1 MCLII
6 QGSPKKFN
14 REIISKAFQRNS
26 DGFGLMY
33 IDKKSKRIVSKK
45 FYTKKLN
52 KILKTFKT
60 HSKNCDQIALHFR
73 ITTNGNTNNKN
84 CHPFSV
90 LNADNDRIDVS
101 LMHNSPMLPAPL
113 LSDAF
118 SDSYYFSKIILRPI
132 LKNNFKL
139 ISNKSFLDCLEK
151 IIQAECDSRVLLLNT
166 FNNEFIKLGT
176 WHDHN
181 GLSYSNDLIIPSKVW
196 EYKSYPRYTVQPSR
210 PIWSDWDSSVH
221 NDTDIN
227 SIDAEDIVN
236 FSQEILTLDQSE
248 LANLISKNSELIS
261 HYILATESGYDTSEL
276 KDVELYFQEESKLN
290 VIDDTKPLNKQIKN
304 N

>member
-6 QGSPKKFN
+6 QGNPKKFN
-14 REIISKAFQRNS
+14 REIISKAFIRNS

-33 IDKKSKRIVSKK
+33 IDKKSKRIVTKK
-45 FYTKKLN
+45 FYTKKIN
-52 KILKTFKT
+52 KILKCFKS

-84 CHPFSV
+84 CHPFQV
-90 LNADNDRIDVS
+90 LNADNDKIDVA

-113 LSDAF
+113 LSDQF

-139 ISNKSFLDCLEK
+139 ISNKSFLESLEK

-181 GLSYSNDLIIPSKVW
+181 GLSYSNDLIIPSKW
-196 EYKSYPRYTVQPSR
+196 EYKSYPRYTVQSSR
-210 PIWSDWDSSVH
+210 PIYEDWDSSVL
-221 NDTDIN
+221 NDSDVN
-227 SIDAEDIVN
+227 KVDAEDIVN
-236 FSQEILTLDQSE
+236 FAQEILTLDQSE

-261 HYILATESGYDTSEL
+261 HFILATESGYDTSEL
-276 KDVELYFQEESKLN
+276 KDVELYFQEEKKLK
-290 VIDDTKPLNKQIKN
+290 VIDDTKPLNKQSH
-304 N
+304 

>member
-6 QGSPKKFN
+6 QGNPKKFN
-14 REIISKAFQRNS
+14 REIISKAVIRNS

-33 IDKKSKRIVSKK
+33 IDKKTKRIVTKK
-45 FYTKKLN
+45 FYTKKIN

-84 CHPFSV
+84 CHPFQV
-90 LNADNDRIDVS
+90 LNADNDKIDVA

-113 LSDAF
+113 LSDQF

-139 ISNKSFLDCLEK
+139 ISNKSFLESLEK

-181 GLSYSNDLIIPSKVW
+181 GLSYSNDLIIPSKW

-210 PIWSDWDSSVH
+210 PVWEDWDSSVL
-221 NDTDIN
+221 NDSDVN
-227 SIDAEDIVN
+227 KVDAQDIVD
-236 FSQEILTLDQSE
+236 FAQEILTLNQTE

-276 KDVELYFQEESKLN
+276 KDVELYFQEEKKLS
-290 VIDDTKPLNKQIKN
+290 VIDDTKPLNKQSH
-304 N
+304 

>member
-6 QGSPKKFN
+6 QGNPKKFN
-14 REIISKAFQRNS
+14 REIISKAFIRNS

-33 IDKKSKRIVSKK
+33 IDKKTKRIVTKK
-45 FYTKKLN
+45 FYTKKIN

-84 CHPFSV
+84 CHPFQV
-90 LNADNDRIDVS
+90 LNADNDKIDVA

-113 LSDAF
+113 LSDQF

-139 ISNKSFLDCLEK
+139 ISNKSFLESLEK

-181 GLSYSNDLIIPSKVW
+181 GLSYSNDLIIPSKW

-210 PIWSDWDSSVH
+210 PIYEDWDSSVL
-221 NDTDIN
+221 ND
-227 SIDAEDIVN
+227 IDVNKVDAQDIVD
-236 FSQEILTLDQSE
+236 FSQEILTLNQTE

-276 KDVELYFQEESKLN
+276 KDVELYFQEEKKLS
-290 VIDDTKPLNKQIKN
+290 VIDDTKPLNKQSH
-304 N
+304 